1 MVCGRVDKKL
11 YLRIDKRRGG
21 VTAACIRIMFGK
33 IVYYIVRVATVM
45 VVMTAVAGCQSIND
59 LSGDNS
65 VYQFDVE
72 RILTDDVVMEAERI
86 DNDSSVVWLRLDYGR
101 HRFPISADVAV
112 SVAEGARVVE
122 PLDSVR
128 FEDEDAAVRFHVMA
142 ANGATRE
149 WNVKLHVTERSSDA
163 NLLKVNVSTEARM
176 VSREAVIMTESSAV
190 MIFAPEAEFPL
201 TLALEC
207 LLSDSARME
216 GYENG
221 TELVFADYQTA
232 HGMTVVAA
240 DGLEKKWTVM
250 LTPGTAITDNTEV
263 GWSVWRDVSLQQS
276 KTRLTASAAL
286 ARTDVD
292 DEENFVRGILPEG
305 EKWSTPVGMTLESET
320 PDYVE
325 WVGYEPGS
333 EYTQAEA
340 VDTLVFYLFDRVRMT
355 CKRWTAYV
363 TEWLSDRAD
372 VDSVALL
379 QSSPSGVVIDYENMV
394 VDSAEAWVLLPIVRG
409 EGLFPLSVKLKVMPV
424 EGAEVAGGEE
434 MSITFADINDTRQVT
449 VKAEDGSERTWT
461 IGCTTDVGEESM
473 ARVLS
478 VRPVNYTSKDDRM
491 ELAEYAE
498 IKEDSGIIEIQIVD
512 WAEYMPLTVELD
524 MALSY
529 GATVTEADFTVGSPL
544 TFNTLEDRYS
554 FTVQSGNGD
563 VTANY
568 TIRLADL
575 SAGRHS
581 AAELLSFYVTD
592 ASMGYT
598 VDMVEIDKEGKS
610 VVICLSSAGDAAFSF
625 VPRIEVSEGAT
636 LEGISSGAAF
646 SFGDV
651 ESEHTFYVV
660 SEDKSVREEWTLAAK
675 LRPQLGNRELELWT
689 DNSTPEVWATANNSF
704 GKMTTQ
710 DAHGSGFCAKLET
723 MNTLMLASGSLF
735 LGEFK
740 MDLGAINNPRQMTW
754 FGVPFTARP
763 VSITFDYKY
772 KQVGNDEG
780 SLVVELLNYEGNN
793 LEYHGFGTEPGVTV
807 IARGTMYFGEQNEW
821 RTMTVPIEDTGV
833 SGLDIT
839 HLSVVFS
846 SSKDGD
852 KFVGEVGATL
862 WVDNVVLNYEE

>member
-1 MVCGRVDKKL
+1 
-11 YLRIDKRRGG
+11 
-21 VTAACIRIMFGK
+21 
-33 IVYYIVRVATVM
+33 M

-72 RILTDDVVMEAERI
+72 RILTEDVVMEAERI

-112 SVAEGARVVE
+112 CVAEGARVVE

-128 FEDEDAAVRFHVMA
+128 FEDEDAAVCFHVMA

-207 LLSDSARME
+207 MLADSARME

-221 TELVFADYQTA
+221 SEMVFADYQTA

-305 EKWSTPVGMTLESET
+305 VEWAAAVDMTLESET

-340 VDTLVFYLFDRVRMT
+340 ADTLVFYLFDRVRMT

-379 QSSPSGVVIDYENMV
+379 QSSPSGVVIDYHNV
-394 VDSAEAWVLLPIVRG
+394 LVDSAEAWVLLPILRG
-409 EGLFPLSVKLKVMPV
+409 EGLFPLSVKLRVMPV

-512 WAEYMPLTVELD
+512 WAEYMPLTVALD

-544 TFNTLEDRYS
+544 TFNTLEDRYG
-554 FTVQSGNGD
+554 FTVQSGNGG
-563 VTANY
+563 VTADY
-568 TIRLADL
+568 TIRLSDL

-581 AAELLSFYVTD
+581 QAELLSFRVTEP
-592 ASMGYT
+592 SSGYT
-598 VDMVEIDKEGKS
+598 VDEVRIDTAWREVA
-610 VVICLSSAGDAAFSF
+610 VVLSSAGSGVFAF
-625 VPRIEVSEGAT
+625 VPRIEVSPGAV
-636 LEGISSGAAF
+636 LDGIRSGAAF
-646 SFGDV
+646 SFGSI

-660 SEDKSVREEWTLAAK
+660 SEDGSVRNEWRLTA
-675 LRPQLGNRELELWT
+675 RFEPQIGNSDFEAWSSNT
-689 DNSTPEVWATANNSF
+689 TPEVWATANNIVN
-704 GKMTTQ
+704 TTMK
-710 DAHGSGFCAKLET
+710 DAHGSGFCAKILT
-723 MNTLMLASGSLF
+723 SSAMGKPAAGSLF
-735 LGEFK
+735 LGKFD
-740 MDLGAINNPRQMTW
+740 MSNIDLSNPRSMTW

-763 VSITFDYKY
+763 ESISFDYKY
-772 KQVGNDEG
+772 TQVDGDMG
-780 SLVVELLNYEGNN
+780 SVVVELLNYEGSDI
-793 LEYHGFGTEPGVTV
+793 EYHGFGTEPGVTV
-807 IARGTMYFGEQNEW
+807 LYRGAADIGVQSAW
-821 RTMTVPIEDTGV
+821 QRMTVPIGQV
-833 SGLDIT
+833 SSSGLDIT
-839 HLSVVFS
+839 HLHVVFS
-846 SSKDGD
+846 SSKNGD
-852 KFVGEVGATL
+852 KFEGGVGSTL
-862 WVDNVVLNYEE
+862 WIDNVTLDYEE

>member
-1 MVCGRVDKKL
+1 
-11 YLRIDKRRGG
+11 
-21 VTAACIRIMFGK
+21 MFGK
-33 IVYYIVRVATVM
+33 IVYYIVRVAAVM

-72 RILTDDVVMEAERI
+72 RILTEDVVMEAERI

-112 SVAEGARVVE
+112 CVAEGARVVE

-128 FEDEDAAVRFHVMA
+128 FEDEDAAVCFHVMA

-207 LLSDSARME
+207 MLADSARME

-221 TELVFADYQTA
+221 SEMVFADYQTA

-305 EKWSTPVGMTLESET
+305 VEWAAAVDMTLESET

-340 VDTLVFYLFDRVRMT
+340 ADTLVFYLFDRVRMT

-379 QSSPSGVVIDYENMV
+379 QSSPSGVVIDYHNV
-394 VDSAEAWVLLPIVRG
+394 LVDSAEAWVLLPILRG
-409 EGLFPLSVKLKVMPV
+409 EGLFPLSVKLRVMPV

-512 WAEYMPLTVELD
+512 WAEYMPLTVALD

-544 TFNTLEDRYS
+544 TFNTLEDRYG
-554 FTVQSGNGD
+554 FTVQSGNGG
-563 VTANY
+563 VTADY
-568 TIRLADL
+568 TIRLSDL

-581 AAELLSFYVTD
+581 QAELLSFRVTEP
-592 ASMGYT
+592 SSGYT
-598 VDMVEIDKEGKS
+598 VDEVRIDTAWREVA
-610 VVICLSSAGDAAFSF
+610 VVLSSAGSGVFAF
-625 VPRIEVSEGAT
+625 VPRIEVSPGAV
-636 LEGISSGAAF
+636 LDGIRSGAAF
-646 SFGDV
+646 SFGSI

-660 SEDKSVREEWTLAAK
+660 SEDGSVRNEWRLTA
-675 LRPQLGNRELELWT
+675 RFEPQIGNSDFEAWSSNT
-689 DNSTPEVWATANNSF
+689 TPEVWATANNIVN
-704 GKMTTQ
+704 TTMK
-710 DAHGSGFCAKLET
+710 DAHGSGFCAKILT
-723 MNTLMLASGSLF
+723 SSAMGKPAAGSLF
-735 LGEFK
+735 LGKFD
-740 MDLGAINNPRQMTW
+740 MSNIDLSNPRSMTW

-763 VSITFDYKY
+763 ESISFDYKY
-772 KQVGNDEG
+772 TQVDGDMG
-780 SLVVELLNYEGNN
+780 SVVVELLNYEGSDI
-793 LEYHGFGTEPGVTV
+793 EYHGFGTEPGVTV
-807 IARGTMYFGEQNEW
+807 LYRGAADIGVQSAW
-821 RTMTVPIEDTGV
+821 QRMTVPIGQV
-833 SGLDIT
+833 SSSGLDIT
-839 HLSVVFS
+839 HLHVVFS
-846 SSKDGD
+846 SSKNGD
-852 KFVGEVGATL
+852 KFEGGVGSTL
-862 WVDNVVLNYEE
+862 WIDNVTLDYEE